1 MNVNNNL
8 NILRQKMLEKG
19 FDAYLIPITDPHMG
33 EYVPSRWKTIN
44 WFSGFT
50 GSAGTIVVTNSFAGL
65 WTDSRYFL
73 QAEEQLEGSGIE
85 LMRLKI
91 PHTPEYIDWLA
102 ENLSSGMSLGY
113 DGEMVSVGLT
123 RLLVEKLIPKNLL
136 VFSNTNLISEIWKD
150 QPPLPNGKIFDHSVE
165 FAGISRPGKIKM
177 IQDEMKKKKV
187 DYHLLSAL
195 DDIAWTFNIRGND
208 VLYSPLVVSYALIS
222 KDESYLFID
231 KKRLPK
237 SLVEDLHS
245 DNIIIHNYEK
255 IYEILST
262 IDLTKVIYLSPGSIN
277 TRLYN
282 AISSNCEKME
292 GISIPTMSKAIK
304 NKEEIAHIKNVMVK
318 DGVALTNFFYWLEK
332 NVGKEKISEVSLAA
346 KLEGFRAE
354 QENFVGPSF
363 ATIAGYRAH
372 GAIIHYE
379 ATPETDVELE
389 PSGVFLLDSGGQYLD
404 GTTDTT
410 RTISLGSA
418 TLKEKRDFT
427 LVLKGNIQLAM
438 TEFPEGTKG
447 YQIEAF
453 ARRALWDH
461 GMNYGHGTGHGV
473 GFFLNVHEGP
483 QTIGT
488 GASGNRDVT
497 LETGMLISDEPGL
510 YREGQYG
517 MRTENLILIKESRET
532 EFGKFRKFETVTL
545 CYIDKNLIEVT
556 LLSEKEKSWLNEYHK
571 KVYSQIS
578 TRLPNDIRNWL
589 KEKTSEIT

>member
-1 MNVNNNL
+1 M
-8 NILRQKMLEKG
+8 
-19 FDAYLIPITDPHMG
+19 
-33 EYVPSRWKTIN
+33 
-44 WFSGFT
+44 
-50 GSAGTIVVTNSFAGL
+50 
-65 WTDSRYFL
+65 
-73 QAEEQLEGSGIE
+73 
-85 LMRLKI
+85 
-91 PHTPEYIDWLA
+91 
-102 ENLSSGMSLGY
+102 
-113 DGEMVSVGLT
+113 
-123 RLLVEKLIPKNLL
+123 
-136 VFSNTNLISEIWKD
+136 
-150 QPPLPNGKIFDHSVE
+150 
-165 FAGISRPGKIKM
+165 
-177 IQDEMKKKKV
+177 
-187 DYHLLSAL
+187 
-195 DDIAWTFNIRGND
+195 
-208 VLYSPLVVSYALIS
+208 
-222 KDESYLFID
+222 
-231 KKRLPK
+231 PK
-237 SLVEDLHS
+237 SLEEDLHS
-245 DNIIIHNYEK
+245 NNIIIHNYKK

-292 GISIPTMSKAIK
+292 GVSIPTMLKAIK
-304 NKEEIAHIKNVMVK
+304 NKEEITHIKNVMVK
-318 DGVALTNFFYWLEK
+318 DGVALTKFFYWLEK
-332 NVGKEKISEVSLAA
+332 NVGKGKISEVSLAV
-346 KLEGFRAE
+346 KLEEFRAE

-363 ATIAGYRAH
+363 ATIAGYRGH

-379 ATPETDVELE
+379 ATPETDADLE

-418 TLKEKRDFT
+418 TPEEKRDFT
-427 LVLKGNIQLAM
+427 LVLKGTIQLAL

-483 QTIGT
+483 QAIGT

-497 LETGMLISDEPGL
+497 LEPGMLISDEPGL

-545 CYIDKNLIEVT
+545 CYIDKNLIEVN
-556 LLSEKEKSWLNEYHK
+556 LLSEMEKNWLNEYHK
-571 KVYSQIS
+571 MVYSQIS
-578 TRLPNDIRNWL
+578 PRLPDDIRNWL
-589 KEKTSEIT
+589 KEKTSEIAC